1 MVLNKY
7 RGNVD
12 SILTAISKPFVKM
25 NPNTI
30 TAISLLIALMAG
42 LSYYFD
48 FMLLSFVFILLSAML
63 DAIDGKVARLRNIAS
78 KKGDFLDHAI
88 DRFADTFILLGVIFS
103 QYATLWIGVFALVAV
118 YLTSYLGT
126 QAQAIGLK
134 RIYGGILGRADRLVI
149 LMLLPIVQFFW
160 WGYYFSVTD
169 WVLILFA
176 VLGGITVVQ
185 RFAAIWRALS

>member
-12 SILTAISKPFVKM
+12 SVLTAISRPFVKM

-30 TAISLLIALMAG
+30 TAISLLIALLAG

-48 FMLLSFVFILLSAML
+48 FLLLSFVFILLSAML
-63 DAIDGKVARLRNIAS
+63 DAIDGKVARLRKIAS

-88 DRFADTFILLGVIFS
+88 DRFADTFILLGVMFS
-103 QYATLWIGVFALVAV
+103 QYATLWIGVFALVSV

-149 LMLLPIVQFFW
+149 LMILPIVQFFW

-176 VLGGITVVQ
+176 VLGGITVIQ